1 MCSINREL
9 ITIISTYEDRCF
21 QIEQI
26 AMVKN
31 DKNELEF
38 KVGNDEETQ
47 RMMIEFESEY
57 ITLKSVIKDLR
68 YFLEF
73 SCNAPLSTLK
83 H

>member
-1 MCSINREL
+1 MCLINRDL
-9 ITIISTYEDRCF
+9 ITLISTYEDRCS

-26 AMVKN
+26 ATVKN
-31 DKNELEF
+31 NKNELEF

-68 YFLEF
+68 YILEF
-73 SCNAPLSTLK
+73 SYNTSLSTLK